1 MTKTTEIR
9 QQKALK
15 ELKKK
20 IEENE
25 QRDVRNPVESACRE
39 LSGIIGYSERYL
51 RDLYYGY

>member
-20 IEENE
+20 IQENE

-39 LSGIIGYSERYL
+39 LSEIIGYSERYL